1 VTAHFIAP
9 PSARKPEPFDRLR
22 VKGVASFIAGLI
34 MVAAGS
40 LHAGTL
46 KPGSEIHAADL
57 ALEKTTPTLT
67 VVAQADPYV
76 GDLID
81 LSIVDSVPETVAT
94 ETAETED
101 ELTEEAA
108 YEALEEAAPDV
119 DLLIQRLP
127 EGSFNDRR
135 SVAEQLAA
143 TGDPRVPVILTA
155 LLEGRLLATGEDPPR
170 ILIRAETG
178 RAGRDA
184 LTGDPVDAELI
195 ASGRRIPVHN
205 PLRNALR
212 SLIAVSTLSA
222 PDPQRRATS
231 LRRLMR
237 DDVSPDILAYLD
249 DRVELETDP
258 RVMDLLLTVRALA
271 RLNVDDPEQRLESI
285 ALLRGSLLSEV
296 RVRLE
301 ATANRD
307 ADPEVRDAAREALDS
322 IEARIRF
329 FRFSENLFFGL
340 SAGSVL
346 LLAAIGLA
354 ITFGVMGVINMAHG
368 ELIMIGAYTTWF
380 IQTLMPGALS
390 TSILLAIP
398 AAFLVAGLV
407 GIAMERGVIQFLYGR
422 PLETLLAT
430 FGISLILQQAVRTL
444 FSPLN
449 RPVSSPEWLSGTL
462 QVNPILALTWSRIYI
477 FIFAIMVFVAL
488 LLVMKKTSLGLKVR
502 AVSQNRPMARALGV
516 RTGWVDALTF
526 GLGAGIAGVAGVA
539 LSQLTNV
546 GPNMGQAYIIDSFMV
561 VVFGGVGNLWGTFV
575 GALGLGMMTKFLE
588 PHTGAVLAKILVL
601 IFIILFIQR
610 RPRGLFPKKGR
621 AAEA

>member
-1 VTAHFIAP
+1 MTAIP
-9 PSARKPEPFDRLR
+9 L
-22 VKGVASFIAGLI
+22 ASR
-34 MVAAGS
+34 
-40 LHAGTL
+40 
-46 KPGSEIHAADL
+46 
-57 ALEKTTPTLT
+57 TLT
-67 VVAQADPYV
+67 VVAAAV
-76 GDLID
+76 L
-81 LSIVDSVPETVAT
+81 LSIVATAAQAEPELMAVPVDDASLTPDATDGGYPSGIEADDPASEPTAGSAATAATEFDVDAITAEEDPATEETADPGLQEDLEETV
-94 ETAETED
+94 
-101 ELTEEAA
+101 
-108 YEALEEAAPDV
+108 PDV
-119 DLLIQRLP
+119 DDWIRQLP

-135 SVAEQLAA
+135 AVAERLAA
-143 TGDPRVPVILTA
+143 SGDPRVPGVLTA
-155 LLEGRLLATGEDPPR
+155 LADGRLLVSSEDPRR
-170 ILIRAETG
+170 ILIRAPTG
-178 RAGRDA
+178 DAGRDA
-184 LTGDPVDAELI
+184 VTGEAVPAGTV

-212 SLIAVSTLSA
+212 SLIAVATISS
-222 PDPQRRATS
+222 PDPERRASS

-237 DDVSPDILAYLD
+237 DEASADVLPYLD
-249 DRVELETDP
+249 ARMDLETDAG
-258 RVMDLLLTVRALA
+258 VKDLLITVRALA
-271 RLNVDDPEQRLESI
+271 RMDAQDPQQRLESI
-285 ALLRGSLLSEV
+285 EVLRGSLLSEV

-301 ATANRD
+301 ATASGD
-307 ADPEVRDAAREALDS
+307 SDPEVRAAAREAIDS
-322 IEARIRF
+322 IESRIAAYRF
-329 FRFSENLFFGL
+329 TENLFFGL

-380 IQTLMPGALS
+380 IQTLIPGALS

-407 GIAMERGVIQFLYGR
+407 GIAMERGVIRFLYGR

-449 RPVSSPEWLSGTL
+449 RPVSSPDWLSGSL
-462 QVNPILALTWSRIYI
+462 YVNPVLSLTWSRIYI
-477 FIFAIMVFVAL
+477 LVFAIMVFVAL

-502 AVSQNRPMARALGV
+502 AVAQNRPMARALGV

-561 VVFGGVGNLWGTFV
+561 VVFGGVGNLWGTLV
-575 GALGLGMMTKFLE
+575 GAMGLGMMTKFLE

-601 IFIILFIQR
+601 VFIILFIQR

>member
-1 VTAHFIAP
+1 MAAC
-9 PSARKPEPFDRLR
+9 LL
-22 VKGVASFIAGLI
+22 VAG
-34 MVAAGS
+34 GS
-40 LHAGTL
+40 LHADTQAFGFEM
-46 KPGSEIHAADL
+46 PAADL
-57 ALEKTTPTLT
+57 ATEMTTPAFA
-67 VVAQADPYV
+67 VIAQSDPYT
-76 GDLID
+76 GDMID
-81 LSIVDSVPETVAT
+81 PSLLGIDPESAAV
-94 ETAETED
+94 ETAETD
-101 ELTEEAA
+101 NDLMEEAA
-108 YEALEEAAPDV
+108 YASLEETAADI

-135 SVAEQLAA
+135 AVAEELAA
-143 TGDPRVPVILTA
+143 TGDPRVPVVLTA
-155 LLEGRLLATGEDPPR
+155 LVEGRLLATSDDPPR

-184 LTGDPVDAELI
+184 LTGEPVDADLI
-195 ASGRRIPVHN
+195 ASGRRVPVHN
-205 PLRNALR
+205 PLRNTLR
-212 SLIAVSTLSA
+212 NLIAVATISA
-222 PDPQRRATS
+222 PDPERRATS

-237 DDVSPDILAYLD
+237 DDVSPDMLAYLD
-249 DRVELETDP
+249 ERVELETDP
-258 RVMDLLLTVRALA
+258 RVTDLLLTVRALA

-301 ATANRD
+301 ATATRD
-307 ADPEVRDAAREALDS
+307 DDPEVREAARDALDS
-322 IEARIRF
+322 IESRIRF
-329 FRFSENLFFGL
+329 FRFTENLFFGL

-449 RPVSSPEWLSGTL
+449 RPVASPDWLSGSL
-462 QVNPILALTWSRIYI
+462 YVNPILSLTWSRIYI
-477 FIFAIMVFVAL
+477 LAFAIAVFIAL

-502 AVSQNRPMARALGV
+502 AVAQNRPMARALGV

-561 VVFGGVGNLWGTFV
+561 VVFGGVGNLWGTLV
-575 GALGLGMMTKFLE
+575 GAMGLGMMTKFLE

-601 IFIILFIQR
+601 VFIILFIQR

>member
-1 VTAHFIAP
+1 VTAIPLVRKALAKWLAAALLLAAAGAVQAEPEAMAATAQETPLAP
-9 PSARKPEPFDRLR
+9 YAASPEPPD
-22 VKGVASFIAGLI
+22 A
-34 MVAAGS
+34 
-40 LHAGTL
+40 
-46 KPGSEIHAADL
+46 
-57 ALEKTTPTLT
+57 
-67 VVAQADPYV
+67 AQADSPV
-76 GDLID
+76 PMTQPSAAEMADTAAF
-81 LSIVDSVPETVAT
+81 DSTPAAAEDGATDDPVQEETFEVP
-94 ETAETED
+94 
-101 ELTEEAA
+101 
-108 YEALEEAAPDV
+108 EEAAPDV
-119 DLLIQRLP
+119 DALIRQLP
-127 EGSFNDRR
+127 DGSFNDRR
-135 SVAEQLAA
+135 AVAERLAA
-143 TGDPRVPVILTA
+143 TGDPRIPGILAA
-155 LLEGRLLATGEDPPR
+155 LADGRLLTNTEDPPR

-178 RAGRDA
+178 NAGRDA
-184 LTGDPVDAELI
+184 VTGDAVPATLI

-212 SLIAVSTLSA
+212 SLVAIATISV
-222 PDPQRRATS
+222 PEPERRAAS

-237 DDVSPDILAYLD
+237 DDVSPDLLTYLD
-249 DRVELETDP
+249 ARMDRETDP
-258 RVMDLLLTVRALA
+258 QVMDLLITVRALA
-271 RLNVDDPEQRLESI
+271 RLNVEDPKERLDAI
-285 ALLRGSLLSEV
+285 AVLRGSLLNDV

-301 ATANRD
+301 ATASRD
-307 ADPEVRDAAREALDS
+307 AEPEVREAAREAIDS
-322 IEARIRF
+322 IESRIAF
-329 FRFSENLFFGL
+329 FRFTENLFFGL

-398 AAFLVAGLV
+398 AAFVVAGLV

-430 FGISLILQQAVRTL
+430 FGISLILQQAVRSL

-449 RPVSSPEWLSGTL
+449 RPVSSPDWLSGSL
-462 QVNPILALTWSRIYI
+462 QVNPVLALTWSRIYI
-477 FIFAIMVFVAL
+477 VVFAILVFVAL

-502 AVSQNRPMARALGV
+502 AVAQNRPMARALGV

-575 GALGLGMMTKFLE
+575 GAMGLGMMTKFLE
-588 PHTGAVLAKILVL
+588 PHSGAVLAKILVL

>member
-1 VTAHFIAP
+1 MAALI
-9 PSARKPEPFDRLR
+9 L
-22 VKGVASFIAGLI
+22 VAGS
-34 MVAAGS
+34 S
-40 LHAGTL
+40 LHAGTSNA
-46 KPGSEIHAADL
+46 GSELPSAGPAGDKDL
-57 ALEKTTPTLT
+57 PVFTML
-67 VVAQADPYV
+67 AQADPYTD
-76 GDLID
+76 DLID
-81 LSIVDSVPETVAT
+81 PSMLESRPDPVDMETT
-94 ETAETED
+94 DIED
-101 ELTEEAA
+101 DLTEEAA
-108 YEALEEAAPDV
+108 YEALEESAPDV

-127 EGSFNDRR
+127 DGSFNDRR
-135 SVAEQLAA
+135 SVSEQLAA

-155 LLEGRLLATGEDPPR
+155 LLEGRLLATVDEPPR

-184 LTGDPVDAELI
+184 LTGEPVDAELI

-212 SLIAVSTLSA
+212 SLVAVSTLSA

-301 ATANRD
+301 ATASRD

-516 RTGWVDALTF
+516 RTAWVDALTF

-588 PHTGAVLAKILVL
+588 PHSGAVLAKILVL

>member
-1 VTAHFIAP
+1 
-9 PSARKPEPFDRLR
+9 
-22 VKGVASFIAGLI
+22 
-34 MVAAGS
+34 
-40 LHAGTL
+40 
-46 KPGSEIHAADL
+46 
-57 ALEKTTPTLT
+57 
-67 VVAQADPYV
+67 
-76 GDLID
+76 
-81 LSIVDSVPETVAT
+81 
-94 ETAETED
+94 
-101 ELTEEAA
+101 
-108 YEALEEAAPDV
+108 
-119 DLLIQRLP
+119 
-127 EGSFNDRR
+127 
-135 SVAEQLAA
+135 
-143 TGDPRVPVILTA
+143 
-155 LLEGRLLATGEDPPR
+155 
-170 ILIRAETG
+170 
-178 RAGRDA
+178 
-184 LTGDPVDAELI
+184 
-195 ASGRRIPVHN
+195 
-205 PLRNALR
+205 
-212 SLIAVSTLSA
+212 
-222 PDPQRRATS
+222 
-231 LRRLMR
+231 
-237 DDVSPDILAYLD
+237 
-249 DRVELETDP
+249 VELETDP
-258 RVMDLLLTVRALA
+258 RVTDLLLTVRALA

-301 ATANRD
+301 ATATRD
-307 ADPEVRDAAREALDS
+307 EDPEVREAARDALDS
-322 IEARIRF
+322 IESRIRF
-329 FRFSENLFFGL
+329 FRFTENLFFGL

-380 IQTLMPGALS
+380 IQTLIPGALS

-407 GIAMERGVIQFLYGR
+407 GVAMERGVIQFLYGR

-430 FGISLILQQAVRTL
+430 FGISLILQQTVRTL

-449 RPVSSPEWLSGTL
+449 RPVASPDWLSGSL
-462 QVNPILALTWSRIYI
+462 YVNPILSLTWSRIYI
-477 FIFAIMVFVAL
+477 LIFAIGVFIAL

-502 AVSQNRPMARALGV
+502 AVAQNRPMARALGV

-561 VVFGGVGNLWGTFV
+561 VVFGGVGNLWGTLV
-575 GALGLGMMTKFLE
+575 GAMGLGMMTKFLE

>member
-1 VTAHFIAP
+1 MTAI
-9 PSARKPEPFDRLR
+9 SL
-22 VKGVASFIAGLI
+22 ASRTLTAV
-34 MVAAGS
+34 VAAVLLS
-40 LHAGTL
+40 IAAATAQAEPEVRVTPEAG
-46 KPGSEIHAADL
+46 ADL
-57 ALEKTTPTLT
+57 TPDAMDPGYPSGIDAASLAAEPAAGPATT
-67 VVAQADPYV
+67 A
-76 GDLID
+76 
-81 LSIVDSVPETVAT
+81 AT
-94 ETAETED
+94 EFDASTITA
-101 ELTEEAA
+101 EEAA
-108 YEALEEAAPDV
+108 VTAATTDEEAQGRLEETLPDV
-119 DLLIQRLP
+119 DGLIRQLP
-127 EGSFNDRR
+127 EGRFNDRR
-135 SVAEQLAA
+135 AVAERLAA
-143 TGDPRVPVILTA
+143 SGDPRVPGILTA
-155 LLEGRLLATGEDPPR
+155 LADGRLLVSSEDPRR
-170 ILIRAETG
+170 ILIRAPTG
-178 RAGRDA
+178 NAGRDA
-184 LTGDPVDAELI
+184 VTGEAVPDSDI
-195 ASGRRIPVHN
+195 TSGRRIPVHN

-212 SLIAVSTLSA
+212 SLIAVATISS
-222 PDPQRRATS
+222 PDPERRASS

-237 DDVSPDILAYLD
+237 EAVDSDMLAYLD
-249 DRVELETDP
+249 TRMDLETDAG
-258 RVMDLLLTVRALA
+258 VKDLLVTVRALA
-271 RLNVDDPEQRLESI
+271 RMDARDPQQRLESI
-285 ALLRGSLLSEV
+285 EALRGSLLSEV

-301 ATANRD
+301 TTASRD
-307 ADPEVRDAAREALDS
+307 ADPEVREAAREAIDS
-322 IEARIRF
+322 IESRIAVYRF
-329 FRFSENLFFGL
+329 TENLFFGL

-380 IQTLMPGALS
+380 IQTLIPGALS

-449 RPVSSPEWLSGTL
+449 RPVSSPDWLSGSL
-462 QVNPILALTWSRIYI
+462 YVNPILSLTWSRIYI
-477 FIFAIMVFVAL
+477 LVFAIMVFVAL

-502 AVSQNRPMARALGV
+502 AVAQNRPMARALGV

-561 VVFGGVGNLWGTFV
+561 VVFGGVGNLWGTLV
-575 GALGLGMMTKFLE
+575 GAMGLGMMTKFLE
-588 PHTGAVLAKILVL
+588 PHAGAVLAKILVL
-601 IFIILFIQR
+601 VFIILFIQR

>member
-1 VTAHFIAP
+1 MTAHFIAP
-9 PSARKPEPFDRLR
+9 PSGGNPAPVDKLR
-22 VKGVASFIAGLI
+22 ANGVVSFIAGLL
-34 MVAAGS
+34 MVAGGS
-40 LHAGTL
+40 LHAGTPN
-46 KPGSEIHAADL
+46 PGPEIHTMDPAVAN
-57 ALEKTTPTLT
+57 TTPALT
-67 VVAQADPYV
+67 VIAQADPYTS
-76 GDLID
+76 DLID
-81 LSIVDSVPETVAT
+81 PGIVEYGPETLAT

-127 EGSFNDRR
+127 EGNFNDRR
-135 SVAEQLAA
+135 SVAEQLAE

-170 ILIRAETG
+170 ILIRADTG

-184 LTGDPVDAELI
+184 LTGEPVDAELI

-212 SLIAVSTLSA
+212 NLIAVSTLSA

-307 ADPEVRDAAREALDS
+307 VDPAVRDAAREALDS

-398 AAFLVAGLV
+398 ASAPTPPG
-407 GIAMERGVIQFLYGR
+407 
-422 PLETLLAT
+422 
-430 FGISLILQQAVRTL
+430 
-444 FSPLN
+444 
-449 RPVSSPEWLSGTL
+449 SS
-462 QVNPILALTWSRIYI
+462 
-477 FIFAIMVFVAL
+477 
-488 LLVMKKTSLGLKVR
+488 
-502 AVSQNRPMARALGV
+502 
-516 RTGWVDALTF
+516 
-526 GLGAGIAGVAGVA
+526 
-539 LSQLTNV
+539 
-546 GPNMGQAYIIDSFMV
+546 
-561 VVFGGVGNLWGTFV
+561 
-575 GALGLGMMTKFLE
+575 
-588 PHTGAVLAKILVL
+588 
-601 IFIILFIQR
+601 R
-610 RPRGLFPKKGR
+610 R
-621 AAEA
+621 

>member
-1 VTAHFIAP
+1 MNFL
-9 PSARKPEPFDRLR
+9 S
-22 VKGVASFIAGLI
+22 
-34 MVAAGS
+34 AAGCRCW
-40 LHAGTL
+40 L
-46 KPGSEIHAADL
+46 L
-57 ALEKTTPTLT
+57 ALLLLGWSVGP
-67 VVAQADPYV
+67 AQADSFAGPEGFAPEAADNRADPGAYRGAVGEGTHGAGAYGEGLYGEVVYGEGEGADAESGDLATPYV
-76 GDLID
+76 
-81 LSIVDSVPETVAT
+81 PTT
-94 ETAETED
+94 
-101 ELTEEAA
+101 
-108 YEALEEAAPDV
+108 PDV
-119 DLLIQRLP
+119 DALIRQLP
-127 EGSFNDRR
+127 DGNFNDRR
-135 SVAEQLAA
+135 AVAEALAA
-143 TGDPRVPVILTA
+143 TGDPRVPTILTA
-155 LLEGRLLATGEDPPR
+155 LADGRLLSTRDEPVR
-170 ILIRAETG
+170 ILIRAPTG
-178 RAGRDA
+178 SGGHDA
-184 LTGDPVDAELI
+184 LTGTPVGAADLAE
-195 ASGRRIPVHN
+195 GRRIPVHN
-205 PLRNALR
+205 PLRNTLR
-212 SLIAVSTLSA
+212 SLIALATISA
-222 PDPQRRATS
+222 PEPERRAAS

-237 DDVSPDILAYLD
+237 ESVSADLLEYLD
-249 DRVELETDP
+249 ARVELESDP

-271 RLNVDDPEQRLESI
+271 RLNLDDPEERLAAI
-285 ALLRGSLLSEV
+285 AVLRGSLLTEV
-296 RVRLE
+296 RVRME
-301 ATANRD
+301 ALASND
-307 ADPEVRDAAREALDS
+307 ADPEVRAAAQEAMETIAS
-322 IEARIRF
+322 RIKL
-329 FRFSENLFFGL
+329 FRFTENLFFGL

-380 IQTLMPGALS
+380 IQTLMPEALS

-398 AAFLVAGLV
+398 AAFVVSGLV

-449 RPVSSPEWLSGTL
+449 RPVSSPEWLSGSL
-462 QVNPILALTWSRIYI
+462 QINPILALTWSRIYI
-477 FIFAIMVFVAL
+477 LIFAIMVFVAL

-502 AVSQNRPMARALGV
+502 AVAQNRPMARALGI

-561 VVFGGVGNLWGTFV
+561 VVFGGVGNLWGTLV
-575 GALGLGMMTKFLE
+575 GAMGLGMMTKFLE

>member
-1 VTAHFIAP
+1 MVICLLLVVGSLNAETP
-9 PSARKPEPFDRLR
+9 DPERD
-22 VKGVASFIAGLI
+22 AGLTEP
-34 MVAAGS
+34 AF
-40 LHAGTL
+40 
-46 KPGSEIHAADL
+46 
-57 ALEKTTPTLT
+57 T
-67 VVAQADPYV
+67 VIAQADPYT

-81 LSIVDSVPETVAT
+81 PGVLDTVPEAAEIEAT
-94 ETAETED
+94 ETD
-101 ELTEEAA
+101 DDLTEEAA
-108 YEALEEAAPDV
+108 YEALEETASDV

-127 EGSFNDRR
+127 AGNFNDRR
-135 SVAEQLAA
+135 TVAEELAA

-155 LLEGRLLATGEDPPR
+155 LLEGRLLATGDDPPR
-170 ILIRAETG
+170 ILISAETG
-178 RAGRDA
+178 RGGRDA
-184 LTGDPVDAELI
+184 VTGEPVDPELI
-195 ASGRRIPVHN
+195 GSGRRIAVHN

-212 SLIAVSTLSA
+212 NLIAVATISA
-222 PDPQRRATS
+222 PDPERRASS

-237 DDVSPDILAYLD
+237 DDLSPNILAYLD
-249 DRVELETDP
+249 ERVELESDP
-258 RVMDLLLTVRALA
+258 HVMDLLLTVRALA
-271 RLNVDDPEQRLESI
+271 RLNLDDPEQRLESV
-285 ALLRGSLLSEV
+285 ALLRGSLLGEV

-301 ATANRD
+301 ASATRD
-307 ADPEVRDAAREALDS
+307 EDPEVRAAAREALDS
-322 IEARIRF
+322 IESRIRF

-380 IQTLMPGALS
+380 IQTLIPGALS
-390 TSILLAIP
+390 TSILLSIP
-398 AAFLVAGLV
+398 AAFLVAGIV

-449 RPVSSPEWLSGTL
+449 RPVSSPDWLSGTL
-462 QVNPILALTWSRIYI
+462 QINPVLALTWSRIYI
-477 FIFAIMVFVAL
+477 FVFAIMVFVAL

-588 PHTGAVLAKILVL
+588 PATGAVLAKILVL

>member
-1 VTAHFIAP
+1 MAVW
-9 PSARKPEPFDRLR
+9 LL
-22 VKGVASFIAGLI
+22 VAG
-34 MVAAGS
+34 GS
-40 LHAGTL
+40 LHAETQAFGL
-46 KPGSEIHAADL
+46 EMPAADL
-57 ALEKTTPTLT
+57 TAETITPAFA
-67 VVAQADPYV
+67 VIAQADPYTS
-76 GDLID
+76 DMID
-81 LSIVDSVPETVAT
+81 PSLLGNDP
-94 ETAETED
+94 
-101 ELTEEAA
+101 EAA
-108 YEALEEAAPDV
+108 ELEAAGTDDDLMEESVYESLEEIAPDI
-119 DLLIQRLP
+119 DILIQRLP
-127 EGSFNDRR
+127 DGSFNDRR
-135 SVAEQLAA
+135 AVAEELAA
-143 TGDPRVPVILTA
+143 TGDPRVPVVLTA
-155 LLEGRLLATGEDPPR
+155 LVEGRLLATGDDPPR

-184 LTGDPVDAELI
+184 LTGEPVGADLI

-212 SLIAVSTLSA
+212 NLIAVATIAA
-222 PDPQRRATS
+222 PDPERRAAS

-237 DDVSPDILAYLD
+237 DDVSPDMLAYLD
-249 DRVELETDP
+249 ERVELETDP
-258 RVMDLLLTVRALA
+258 RVTDLLLTVRALA
-271 RLNVDDPEQRLESI
+271 RLNVDDPEQRIESI

-301 ATANRD
+301 ATATRD
-307 ADPEVRDAAREALDS
+307 DDPEVREAARDALDS
-322 IEARIRF
+322 IESRIRF
-329 FRFSENLFFGL
+329 FRFTENLFFGL

-380 IQTLMPGALS
+380 IQTLIPGALS

-407 GIAMERGVIQFLYGR
+407 GVAMERGVIQFLYGR

-449 RPVSSPEWLSGTL
+449 RPVASPDWLSGSL
-462 QVNPILALTWSRIYI
+462 YVNPILSLTWSRIYI
-477 FIFAIMVFVAL
+477 LAFAIAVFVAL

-502 AVSQNRPMARALGV
+502 AVAQNRPMARALGV

-561 VVFGGVGNLWGTFV
+561 VVFGGVGNLWGTLV
-575 GALGLGMMTKFLE
+575 GAMGLGMMTKFLE

>member
-1 VTAHFIAP
+1 MAVW
-9 PSARKPEPFDRLR
+9 LL
-22 VKGVASFIAGLI
+22 IAG
-34 MVAAGS
+34 GS
-40 LHAGTL
+40 LHAETQAFGL
-46 KPGSEIHAADL
+46 EMPAADL
-57 ALEKTTPTLT
+57 TAETITPA
-67 VVAQADPYV
+67 VPVIAQADPYT
-76 GDLID
+76 GDMID
-81 LSIVDSVPETVAT
+81 PSLLGNDPEA
-94 ETAETED
+94 AELEAAATED
-101 ELTEEAA
+101 ELMEEAV
-108 YEALEEAAPDV
+108 YEGLEETSADV

-135 SVAEQLAA
+135 AVAEELAA
-143 TGDPRVPVILTA
+143 TGDPRVPVVLTA
-155 LLEGRLLATGEDPPR
+155 LVEGRLLATGDDPPR

-184 LTGDPVDAELI
+184 LTGEPVDADLI

-212 SLIAVSTLSA
+212 NLIAVATIAA
-222 PDPQRRATS
+222 PDPERRAAS

-237 DDVSPDILAYLD
+237 DDVSPDMLTYLD
-249 DRVELETDP
+249 ERVELETDP
-258 RVMDLLLTVRALA
+258 RVTDLLLTVRALA
-271 RLNVDDPEQRLESI
+271 RLNVDDPEQRIESI

-301 ATANRD
+301 ATATRD
-307 ADPEVRDAAREALDS
+307 DDPEVRDAARDALDS
-322 IEARIRF
+322 IESRIRF
-329 FRFSENLFFGL
+329 FRFTENLFFGL

-380 IQTLMPGALS
+380 IQTLIPEALS

-398 AAFLVAGLV
+398 AAFVVAGIV

-430 FGISLILQQAVRTL
+430 FGISLILQQAVRTM

-449 RPVSSPEWLSGTL
+449 RPVASPEWLSGSL
-462 QVNPILALTWSRIYI
+462 YVNPILSLTWSRIYI
-477 FIFAIMVFVAL
+477 LVFAIMVFVAL

-502 AVSQNRPMARALGV
+502 AVAQNRPMARALGV

-561 VVFGGVGNLWGTFV
+561 VVFGGVGNLWGTLV
-575 GALGLGMMTKFLE
+575 GAMGLGMMTKFLE

>member
-1 VTAHFIAP
+1 MAACLLF
-9 PSARKPEPFDRLR
+9 
-22 VKGVASFIAGLI
+22 AG
-34 MVAAGS
+34 GS
-40 LHAGTL
+40 LHADTQGFGL
-46 KPGSEIHAADL
+46 EMPAPDL
-57 ALEKTTPTLT
+57 TTETTAPAFA
-67 VVAQADPYV
+67 VVAQSDPYT
-76 GDLID
+76 GDMID
-81 LSIVDSVPETVAT
+81 PSLLGTDPESAEVDTAESDDDLMEEAVYASLE
-94 ETAETED
+94 ETAAD
-101 ELTEEAA
+101 I
-108 YEALEEAAPDV
+108 

-135 SVAEQLAA
+135 AVAEELAA
-143 TGDPRVPVILTA
+143 TGDPRVPVVLTA
-155 LLEGRLLATGEDPPR
+155 LVEGRLLATGDVPPR

-184 LTGDPVDAELI
+184 LTGDPVDANLI

-212 SLIAVSTLSA
+212 NLIAVATIAA
-222 PDPQRRATS
+222 PDPERRATS

-237 DDVSPDILAYLD
+237 DDVSPDMLAYLD
-249 DRVELETDP
+249 ERVELETDP
-258 RVMDLLLTVRALA
+258 VVTDLLLTVRALA
-271 RLNVDDPEQRLESI
+271 RLNVDDPEQRLDSI

-301 ATANRD
+301 ATATRD
-307 ADPEVRDAAREALDS
+307 DDPEVREAARDALDS
-322 IEARIRF
+322 IESRIRF
-329 FRFSENLFFGL
+329 FRFTENLFFGL

-380 IQTLMPGALS
+380 IQTLIPGALS

-449 RPVSSPEWLSGTL
+449 RPVASPDWLSGSL
-462 QVNPILALTWSRIYI
+462 YVNPILSLTWSRIYI
-477 FIFAIMVFVAL
+477 LAFAIAVFVAL

-502 AVSQNRPMARALGV
+502 AVAQNRPMARALGV

-561 VVFGGVGNLWGTFV
+561 VVFGGVGNLWGTLV
-575 GALGLGMMTKFLE
+575 GAMGLGMMTKFLE

-601 IFIILFIQR
+601 VFIILFIQR

>member
-1 VTAHFIAP
+1 MAAW
-9 PSARKPEPFDRLR
+9 LL
-22 VKGVASFIAGLI
+22 VAG
-34 MVAAGS
+34 GS
-40 LHAGTL
+40 LHAETQVFGL
-46 KPGSEIHAADL
+46 EMPAADL
-57 ALEKTTPTLT
+57 ATATTTPTFALI
-67 VVAQADPYV
+67 AQADPYT
-76 GDLID
+76 GDMID
-81 LSIVDSVPETVAT
+81 PSLLGTDAESAGEG
-94 ETAETED
+94 TAETD
-101 ELTEEAA
+101 DDLMEEAV
-108 YEALEEAAPDV
+108 YEGLEETAADV

-135 SVAEQLAA
+135 AVAEELAA
-143 TGDPRVPVILTA
+143 TGDPRVPVVLTA
-155 LLEGRLLATGEDPPR
+155 LVEGRLLATGDDPPR

-184 LTGDPVDAELI
+184 LTGEPVDADLI
-195 ASGRRIPVHN
+195 ASGRRVPVHN

-212 SLIAVSTLSA
+212 NLIAVATISA
-222 PDPQRRATS
+222 PDPERRAAS

-237 DDVSPDILAYLD
+237 DDVSPDMLAYLD
-249 DRVELETDP
+249 ERVELETDP
-258 RVMDLLLTVRALA
+258 RVTDLLLTVRALA

-301 ATANRD
+301 ATATRD
-307 ADPEVRDAAREALDS
+307 DDPEVREAARDALDS
-322 IEARIRF
+322 IESRIRF
-329 FRFSENLFFGL
+329 FRFTENLFFGL

-380 IQTLMPGALS
+380 IQTLIPGALS

-407 GIAMERGVIQFLYGR
+407 GVAMERGVIQFLYGR

-449 RPVSSPEWLSGTL
+449 RPVASPDWLSGSL
-462 QVNPILALTWSRIYI
+462 HVNPLLSLTWSRIYI
-477 FIFAIMVFVAL
+477 LVFAIMVFIAL

-502 AVSQNRPMARALGV
+502 AVAQNRPMARALGV

-561 VVFGGVGNLWGTFV
+561 VVFGGVGNLWGTLV
-575 GALGLGMMTKFLE
+575 GAMGLGMMTKFLE
-588 PHTGAVLAKILVL
+588 PHTGAVLAKIVVL

>member
-1 VTAHFIAP
+1 VTAIP
-9 PSARKPEPFDRLR
+9 LARKARAPWLATALLLAAAGAAQAEPEAMTATPQEALLAPYAASPEPPD
-22 VKGVASFIAGLI
+22 A
-34 MVAAGS
+34 
-40 LHAGTL
+40 
-46 KPGSEIHAADL
+46 
-57 ALEKTTPTLT
+57 
-67 VVAQADPYV
+67 AQADSPV
-76 GDLID
+76 LMTQPSAADAAD
-81 LSIVDSVPETVAT
+81 PAAFDSSPAAEDGATEGPVPE
-94 ETAETED
+94 ETF
-101 ELTEEAA
+101 AA
-108 YEALEEAAPDV
+108 PEEAAPDV
-119 DLLIQRLP
+119 DALIRQLP
-127 EGSFNDRR
+127 DGSFNDRR
-135 SVAEQLAA
+135 AVAERLAG
-143 TGDPRVPVILTA
+143 TGDPRVPAILTA
-155 LLEGRLLATGEDPPR
+155 LAEGRLLTSTEDPPR

-178 RAGRDA
+178 NTGRDA
-184 LTGDPVDAELI
+184 ITGDAVPANLV

-212 SLIAVSTLSA
+212 SLVAVATISV
-222 PDPQRRATS
+222 PEPERRAAS
-231 LRRLMR
+231 LNRLMR
-237 DDVSPDILAYLD
+237 DDVSPDLLTYLD
-249 DRVELETDP
+249 ARMDRETDP
-258 RVMDLLLTVRALA
+258 QVVDLLITVRALA
-271 RLNVDDPEQRLESI
+271 RLNVDDPQERLDAIEV
-285 ALLRGSLLSEV
+285 LRGSLLNEV
-296 RVRLE
+296 RARLE
-301 ATANRD
+301 ATASRD
-307 ADPEVRDAAREALDS
+307 AEPEVREAAREAIDS
-322 IEARIRF
+322 IEARIAF
-329 FRFSENLFFGL
+329 FRFTENLFFGL

-407 GIAMERGVIQFLYGR
+407 GVAMERGVIQFLYGR

-449 RPVSSPEWLSGTL
+449 RPVSSPDWLSGSL
-462 QVNPILALTWSRIYI
+462 QVNPVLALTWSRIYI
-477 FIFAIMVFVAL
+477 VVFAILVFVAL

-502 AVSQNRPMARALGV
+502 AVAQNRPMARALGV
-516 RTGWVDALTF
+516 RTSWVDAMTF

-575 GALGLGMMTKFLE
+575 GAMGLGLMTKFLE

-621 AAEA
+621 AAET

>member
-1 VTAHFIAP
+1 MTAHFIAP
-9 PSARKPEPFDRLR
+9 PSGGNPAPVDKLR
-22 VKGVASFIAGLI
+22 ANGVVSFIAGLL
-34 MVAAGS
+34 MVAGGS
-40 LHAGTL
+40 LHAGTPN
-46 KPGSEIHAADL
+46 PGPEIHTMDPAVAN
-57 ALEKTTPTLT
+57 TTPALT
-67 VVAQADPYV
+67 VIAQADPYTS
-76 GDLID
+76 DLID
-81 LSIVDSVPETVAT
+81 PGIVEYGPETPAT

-127 EGSFNDRR
+127 EGNFNDRR
-135 SVAEQLAA
+135 SVAEQLAE

-170 ILIRAETG
+170 ILIRADTG

-184 LTGDPVDAELI
+184 LTGEPVDAELI

-212 SLIAVSTLSA
+212 NLIAVSTLSA

-307 ADPEVRDAAREALDS
+307 DDPEVRDAAREALDS

-407 GIAMERGVIQFLYGR
+407 GVAMERGVIQFLYGR

-502 AVSQNRPMARALGV
+502 AVAQNRPMARALGV